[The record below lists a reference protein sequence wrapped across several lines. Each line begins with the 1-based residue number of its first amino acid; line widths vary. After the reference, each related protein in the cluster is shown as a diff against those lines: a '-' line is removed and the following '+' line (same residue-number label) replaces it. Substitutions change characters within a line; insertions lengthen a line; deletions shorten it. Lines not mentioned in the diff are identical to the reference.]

1 MSKPFSFG
9 AIDVRLEA
17 ESDPRP
23 ARAEDDTPFRVLLAA
38 DFSGRAARGLVETGA
53 ALGESKAFRV
63 DLDSLDATIA
73 RLEPQVRLRDGD
85 VIRLRELDDFLPDT
99 LFARI
104 ARFAT
109 LKDASDADA
118 KRRTTSRPA
127 AGLLDRILDGAPQEE
142 APVVEAA
149 PDGPT
154 DLMRT
159 ILGKQRLPGRSK
171 PPGAA
176 STSSFAGWTSTDR
189 SRFTSS
195 TSRRRSS
202 APISSRE
209 TTSSKTGLHR
219 LLVEKTVGTPGAH
232 PWAAFVVLGSF
243 GPSPSDAEALG
254 RLAKIASKAGTAVLA
269 GAEPGLV
276 GCASLAET
284 PDPDDWTEPTGAGAE
299 AWAAL
304 RRLPEARYVGL
315 ALPRLLLRLPYGKE
329 TNAVEAFDFE
339 ELSSPPSHEE
349 YLWGSPALAL
359 ALLLGEAFLEDG
371 WSLRPGS
378 AQEISGLPFALVD
391 RGRREARR
399 AVRRDPL
406 HRPGGGGR
414 DGEGPDADRDDEG
427 DRHGAPRDLP
437 VDRRAVRGAEGA
449 LGVRP
454 PEIRQAP
461 RKQPSPAAW
470 PAPGNPRAVPAL
482 PRSGW
487 DAIVAR
493 LGRAGAEPARLTRTA
508 ACRPPPACAAA
519 TRTTALRRSHR
530 RSAAPGSLARATDRE
545 ARCRRTDAPRK
556 TSSRC
561 RPSRRYVRRTIMR
574 PDSMSNWKRSIIRS
588 PFPISTRLTGALR
601 TKCSRVRTSRSSRPP
616 GRSAARQ
623 RSRMRACSASTW

>member
-17 ESDPRP
+17 ESEPRP
-23 ARAEDDTPFRVLLAA
+23 GRVEDDTPFRVLLAA

-53 ALGESKAFRV
+53 ALGERKAFRV

-85 VIRLRELDDFLPDT
+85 VIRLRELDDLLPDT

-142 APVVEAA
+142 SPVEEAGC
-149 PDGPT
+149 DGPT
-154 DLMRT
+154 ELMRT
-159 ILGKQRLPGRSK
+159 ILGNGTFRTLETAWRGVDFLLRRLDVDGPLALYLVDLSPEELR
-171 PPGAA
+171 ADLL
-176 STSSFAGWTSTDR
+176 AGDDL
-189 SRFTSS
+189 
-195 TSRRRSS
+195 
-202 APISSRE
+202 A
-209 TTSSKTGLHR
+209 KTGLHR

-243 GPSPSDAEALG
+243 GASATDAEALG

-269 GAEPGLV
+269 GAEPGLL
-276 GCASLAET
+276 GCASLAAT
-284 PDPDDWTEPTGAGAE
+284 PDPDDWTEPAGAGAE

-304 RRLPEARYVGL
+304 RRLPEANYVGL

-378 AQEISGLPFALVD
+378 AQEISGLPFALVTD
-391 RGRREARR
+391 
-399 AVRRDPL
+399 
-406 HRPGGGGR
+406 
-414 DGEGPDADRDDEG
+414 DGEK
-427 DRHGAPRDLP
+427 H
-437 VDRRAVRGAEGA
+437 
-449 LGVRP
+449 
-454 PEIRQAP
+454 
-461 RKQPSPAAW
+461 
-470 PAPGNPRAVPAL
+470 AVPCAETL
-482 PRSGW
+482 FTVRAAQAVTEKGLMPIVTMKGTDTVRL
-487 DAIVAR
+487 AIFQSI
-493 LGRAGAEPARLTRTA
+493 AEPYA
-508 ACRPPPACAAA
+508 A
-519 TRTTALRRSHR
+519 
-530 RSAAPGSLARATDRE
+530 LAG
-545 ARCRRTDAPRK
+545 P
-556 TSSRC
+556 
-561 RPSRRYVRRTIMR
+561 
-574 PDSMSNWKRSIIRS
+574 W
-588 PFPISTRLTGALR
+588 G
-601 TKCSRVRTSRSSRPP
+601 
-616 GRSAARQ
+616 
-623 RSRMRACSASTW
+623 

>member
-38 DFSGRAARGLVETGA
+38 DLSGRAARGLVETGA
-53 ALGESKAFRV
+53 ALGERKAFRV

-73 RLEPQVRLRDGD
+73 RLAPQVRLRDGD

-142 APVVEAA
+142 EPAVAA
-149 PDGPT
+149 TPDGPT
-154 DLMRT
+154 ELMRT
-159 ILGKQRLPGRSK
+159 ILG
-171 PPGAA
+171 
-176 STSSFAGWTSTDR
+176 
-189 SRFTSS
+189 
-195 TSRRRSS
+195 SS
-202 APISSRE
+202 AFRE
-209 TTSSKTGLHR
+209 LEAAWRGVDFLLRRLDVDGPLTLHLVDLSPEELRTDLLAGDDLSKTGLHR

-232 PWAAFVVLGSF
+232 PWAAFVILGSF

-254 RLAKIASKAGTAVLA
+254 RLAKIAAQAGTAVLA

-284 PDPDDWTEPTGAGAE
+284 PDPDDWTEPAGPGAE

-304 RRLPEARYVGL
+304 RRLPEAKYVGL
-315 ALPRLLLRLPYGKE
+315 ALPRILLRLPYGKE
-329 TNAVEAFDFE
+329 TNAVDAFDFE

-378 AQEISGLPFALVD
+378 AQEISGLPFALVTQ
-391 RGRREARR
+391 
-399 AVRRDPL
+399 
-406 HRPGGGGR
+406 
-414 DGEGPDADRDDEG
+414 DGEK
-427 DRHGAPRDLP
+427 H
-437 VDRRAVRGAEGA
+437 
-449 LGVRP
+449 
-454 PEIRQAP
+454 
-461 RKQPSPAAW
+461 
-470 PAPGNPRAVPAL
+470 AVPCAETL
-482 PRSGW
+482 FTVRAAEAVTAKSLMPIVTMKGTDTVRL
-487 DAIVAR
+487 AIFQSI
-493 LGRAGAEPARLTRTA
+493 AEPYA
-508 ACRPPPACAAA
+508 A
-519 TRTTALRRSHR
+519 LK
-530 RSAAPGSLARATDRE
+530 GL
-545 ARCRRTDAPRK
+545 
-556 TSSRC
+556 
-561 RPSRRYVRRTIMR
+561 
-574 PDSMSNWKRSIIRS
+574 W
-588 PFPISTRLTGALR
+588 G
-601 TKCSRVRTSRSSRPP
+601 
-616 GRSAARQ
+616 
-623 RSRMRACSASTW
+623 